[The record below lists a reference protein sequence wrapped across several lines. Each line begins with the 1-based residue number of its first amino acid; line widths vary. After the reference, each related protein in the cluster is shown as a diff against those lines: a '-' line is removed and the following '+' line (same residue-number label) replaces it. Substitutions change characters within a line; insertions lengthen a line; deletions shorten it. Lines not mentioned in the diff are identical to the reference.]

1 MDDGK
6 RAGVLL
12 NLSDNGRSLGMR
24 SVKDAAQ
31 LVLSAVRP
39 TGGEEVALE
48 EASGRVLAE
57 AVRAGRPLPG
67 VDNSAMDGYAVRAGE
82 LPGTL
87 PVVGVAAAGAPLDGA
102 IAAGT
107 AVRIFTGAAM
117 PAGLDAVVLQEDA
130 RRDDGPD
137 GARVTLPATRVGENV
152 RFAGEDLAVG
162 EVALAAGTR
171 LGPGELGLL
180 AALGATR
187 LRVHRRPR
195 VAILATGDELVD
207 AAVVPGPG
215 QVVDSS
221 RHALAYAVR
230 LLGGEATYLG
240 IVPDEQ
246 AASERAI
253 GAALGYDVVLT
264 TGGVSVGDRDFVKAA
279 FEASGVLLEMWKVAM
294 KPGKPL
300 AFGRRG
306 ETLVFG
312 LPGNPVSSMVSFE
325 LFVRPALLAL
335 QGVRETARPVA
346 PVALL
351 GGYRKPAGRA
361 HYLRAKVER
370 RGAQLLATPHAK
382 QGSAMLTSLV
392 GINALVEIAAEVT
405 EVVDGGD
412 VPALL
417 LETV

>member
-1 MDDGK
+1 
-6 RAGVLL
+6 
-12 NLSDNGRSLGMR
+12 MR
-24 SVKDAAQ
+24 SVKDAVA
-31 LVLSAVRP
+31 LVLAAARP
-39 TGGEEVALE
+39 TAVEDVALE
-48 EASGRVLAE
+48 EAAGRVLAR
-57 AVRAGRPLPG
+57 AVTAARPLPG
-67 VDNSAMDGYAVRAGE
+67 VDNSAMDGYAVRAAE

-87 PVVGVAAAGAPLDGA
+87 PVVGVAAAGSPLADEPARGV
-102 IAAGT
+102 

-117 PAGLDAVVLQEDA
+117 PPGLDAVVLQEDA
-130 RRDDGPD
+130 RRDGD
-137 GARVTLPATRVGENV
+137 RVTLPAARVGENV
-152 RFAGEDLAVG
+152 RYAGEDIAVG
-162 EVALAAGTR
+162 QEAVGAGTR

-187 LRVHRRPR
+187 LAVHRRPR
-195 VAILATGDELVD
+195 VAILATGDELID
-207 AAVVPGPG
+207 AAATPAPG

-221 RHALAYAVR
+221 RHALVYAVR
-230 LLGGEATYLG
+230 QLGGEATYLG
-240 IVPDEQ
+240 IVPDERE
-246 AASERAI
+246 ASERAI
-253 GAALGYDVVLT
+253 AAALGYDVVLT

-279 FEASGVLLEMWKVAM
+279 FEGAGVALELWKVAM

-335 QGVRETARPVA
+335 QGARVTGRAVA
-346 PVALL
+346 PVALA

-361 HYLRAKVER
+361 HYLRARVER
-370 RGAQLLATPHAK
+370 QGATLVATPHPK

-392 GINALVEIAAEVT
+392 GVNALVEIAAEVT
-405 EVVDGGD
+405 EVAAGGE

-417 LETV
+417 LEAV

>member
-1 MDDGK
+1 
-6 RAGVLL
+6 
-12 NLSDNGRSLGMR
+12 
-24 SVKDAAQ
+24 
-31 LVLSAVRP
+31 
-39 TGGEEVALE
+39 
-48 EASGRVLAE
+48 
-57 AVRAGRPLPG
+57 
-67 VDNSAMDGYAVRAGE
+67 
-82 LPGTL
+82 L
-87 PVVGVAAAGAPLDGA
+87 PVVGVAAAGAPLSGEV
-102 IAAGT
+102 AAGT

-117 PAGLDAVVLQEDA
+117 PAGTDAVVLQEDA
-130 RRDDGPD
+130 RRAEGVDGAG
-137 GARVTLPATRVGENV
+137 GARVTLPATRVGDNV
-152 RFAGEDLAVG
+152 RYAGEDLAVG
-162 EVALAAGTR
+162 ELAVDAGVR
-171 LGPGELGLL
+171 LGAGELGLL

-187 LRVHRRPR
+187 LAVHRRPR

-207 AAVVPGPG
+207 AAQAPGPG

-221 RHALAYAVR
+221 RHALLCAVR
-230 LLGGEATYLG
+230 QLGGEATYLG

-253 GAALGYDVVLT
+253 AAALGHDVVLT

-279 FEASGVLLEMWKVAM
+279 FEGAGVTLELWKVAM

-335 QGVRETARPVA
+335 QGVKETARPVA

-361 HYLRAKVER
+361 HYLRARVER
-370 RGAQLLATPHAK
+370 RGAQLLATPHPK

-392 GINALVEIAAEVT
+392 GVHALVEIGAEVT
-405 EVVDGGD
+405 EVVDGGE

-417 LETV
+417 LEAV